1 MVAGRFRRHS
11 HPIRFDPISFLP
23 SLSSF
28 LSIQSNSTV
37 KTVAMAVLLLFDRA
51 ACFFPLLFR
60 IPIRLFLDL
69 AQFHW
74 SLHRTSSPPLPPPS
88 GSHSRYVFF
97 SSLLFDLW
105 LGFKIHNSAN
115 KKRRDIKETRRFM
128 LPVSMPAVLSMR
140 VFFLWR
146 YFGPLCPPHLQA
158 TVGLI
163 SKALLCHEGLVSN

>member
-28 LSIQSNSTV
+28 LSIQANSTV
-37 KTVAMAVLLLFDRA
+37 KTVTMAVLLLFDRA

-74 SLHRTSSPPLPPPS
+74 SLRRTSSPPLPPPS

-115 KKRRDIKETRRFM
+115 KKRRDIKE
-128 LPVSMPAVLSMR
+128 
-140 VFFLWR
+140 
-146 YFGPLCPPHLQA
+146 
-158 TVGLI
+158 
-163 SKALLCHEGLVSN
+163 HEGLCCRCRCPLCCRCGFSFFGDTSVPSVHLTCRPR